1 MSSLAFE
8 WRELARRAGNGIE
21 VALYW
26 SSSTNRLKVAVSDNR
41 LCHHL
46 DFVVDDADAINA
58 FREPFADATTHL
70 LAKTDEFW
78 GFNQSLGETALE
90 EGLTDD

>member
-8 WRELARRAGNGIE
+8 WRELAKRAGNGIE
-21 VALYW
+21 VALLW
-26 SSSTNRLKVAVSDNR
+26 SSSTNRLKVAVSDDR
-41 LCHHL
+41 LCHHV

-58 FREPFADATTHL
+58 FREPFAHATTHL
-70 LAKTDEFW
+70 LARSDEFW

>member
-8 WRELARRAGNGIE
+8 WRELAKRAGNGIE

-70 LAKTDEFW
+70 LARTDEFW
-78 GFNQSLGETALE
+78 GFNQSPGQTALE

>member
-1 MSSLAFE
+1 MSSLAFG
-8 WRELARRAGNGIE
+8 WRELARRGGNGIQ
-21 VALYW
+21 VALLW
-26 SSSTNRLKVAVSDNR
+26 SSSTNRLKVALIDDR

-70 LAKTDEFW
+70 LARSDEFW
-78 GFNQSLGETALE
+78 GFNQSLEQTAHE
-90 EGLTDD
+90 EGWTND

>member
-1 MSSLAFE
+1 MSSLAFD
-8 WRELARRAGNGIE
+8 WRELDRRVGDGIQ
-21 VALYW
+21 VALLW
-26 SSSTNRLKVAVSDNR
+26 SSSTNRLKVAVSDDR

-70 LAKTDEFW
+70 LARTDEFW
-78 GFNQSLGETALE
+78 GFNESLGQTAHE
-90 EGLTDD
+90 EGLNR

>member
-8 WRELARRAGNGIE
+8 WRELDRRVGNGIQ
-21 VALYW
+21 VALLW
-26 SSSTNRLKVAVSDNR
+26 SSSTNRLKVAVSDDR

-70 LAKTDEFW
+70 LARTDEFW

-90 EGLTDD
+90 EGLTDE

>member
-8 WRELARRAGNGIE
+8 WRELDRRVGNGLQ
-21 VALYW
+21 VALLW
-26 SSSTNRLKVAVSDNR
+26 SSSTNRLKVAVSDDR

-70 LAKTDEFW
+70 LARTDEFW